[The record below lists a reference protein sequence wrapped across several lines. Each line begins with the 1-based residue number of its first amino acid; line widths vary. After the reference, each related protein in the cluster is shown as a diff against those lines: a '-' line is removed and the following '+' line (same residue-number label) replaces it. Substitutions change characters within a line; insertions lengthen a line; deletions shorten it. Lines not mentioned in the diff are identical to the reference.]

1 MSAPTN
7 RRTSSGAKHKI
18 DSDAISH
25 GNRLV
30 GWLRGRQRYIWVDRR
45 TGAATARIAKMVGIT
60 TESVFPGPILARRTL
75 QAPPL
80 SWFRIPN
87 DDKQC
92 GTFIAALNHSLHT
105 ASCKTHQPRTSTL
118 MTRVLQSDALH
129 VRRQFVNLPAEWHA
143 SISTKRILLIDER
156 EESHTDFCTPSRSR
170 RQQFRTMIDAA
181 LAAHPNADFW
191 LLRSSDSASGHWL
204 SAHASLPPG
213 TRLLNPAHAFCE
225 VLTQV
230 DAVYVVG
237 ASEGM
242 GALLAQVSVYVYGSP
257 YYAGWGL
264 TNDDLH
270 MPERTSRPSLSTL
283 FEAIFVRFA
292 EYLNPHTYQ
301 LGTLESALDCIE
313 LQHCVAARFAALN
326 HVAGVRFQWWK
337 RPYATPYLSCGGGKL
352 RWVSDPGRVQASE
365 IAAVWGGRSTEG
377 LPMNVKHIRI
387 EDGFIHSAGLGSDMS
402 PPCSQVVDFQGM
414 YFDARRPNDLTEI
427 LNSASFT
434 KEELARAAHLR
445 SEIVRTGVTKYNLGR
460 RAPEWYAPT
469 DKLVVLVAGQV
480 SDDASIRLGTSDIA
494 TSEAL
499 LKEVRTRRPD
509 AFIVYKPHPDVL
521 SGNRAGLVDA
531 AHLAD
536 IVDTDAD
543 LISLIDA
550 CDEVHVLSSLAGFD
564 ALMRNKSVHTY
575 GHPFYAGWGLTHD
588 VLPQSWRKRQLTLDM
603 LTAGVLLRYA
613 IYWDWKLSLFT
624 TPESIVRQL
633 ASKAA
638 RPLDAIQ
645 GSRAR
650 PLIKAIRWIRNALSH
665 SVWQNRRF
673 FYESTDT

>member
-1 MSAPTN
+1 MSAPTD
-7 RRTSSGAKHKI
+7 RRTSSGTKHEI
-18 DSDAISH
+18 DPDAISH
-25 GNRLV
+25 GSRLV
-30 GWLRGRQRYIWVDRR
+30 GWLRGRQPYIWVDRR
-45 TGAATARIAKMVGIT
+45 AGAATARIAKMVGIT
-60 TESVFPGPILARRTL
+60 AEPVFPGPVFARRTPH
-75 QAPPL
+75 APPL

-87 DDKQC
+87 DEKQC

-105 ASCKTHQPRTSTL
+105 VSCKTPQPRTLTL

-129 VRRQFVNLPAEWHA
+129 VRRRFVNLPAEWHA
-143 SISTKRILLIDER
+143 PISTKRVLLIDER
-156 EESHTDFCTPSRSR
+156 EESNTDFCTPSRSR
-170 RQQFRTMIDAA
+170 RQRFRTMIDAA

-191 LLRSSDSASGHWL
+191 LLRSSDSGSGHWL

-225 VLTQV
+225 VLMQV

-264 TNDDLH
+264 TNDGLR
-270 MPERTSRPSLSTL
+270 MPERTSRPSLSAL

-292 EYLNPHTYQ
+292 EYLNPHTHQ

-352 RWVSDPGRVQASE
+352 RWISDPGRVQASE

-377 LPMNVKHIRI
+377 IPINVKHIRI

-402 PPCSQVVDFQGM
+402 PPCSQVIDFQGM
-414 YFDARRPNDLTEI
+414 YFDASRPNDLTEI

-460 RAPEWYAPT
+460 RAPQWYAPT
-469 DKLVVLVAGQV
+469 DKLIVLVAGQV
-480 SDDASIRLGTSDIA
+480 SDDASIRMGTSDIA

-499 LKEVRTRRPD
+499 LKEVRTRRPE

-550 CDEVHVLSSLAGFD
+550 CDEVHILSSLAGFD
-564 ALMRNKSVHTY
+564 ALMRNKPVHTY

-638 RPLDAIQ
+638 RPLDEIQ

-650 PLIKAIRWIRNALSH
+650 PLIKAIRWIRNVLSH

>member
-1 MSAPTN
+1 MSAPTD
-7 RRTSSGAKHKI
+7 RRTSSGTKHEI
-18 DSDAISH
+18 DPDAISH
-25 GNRLV
+25 GSRLV
-30 GWLRGRQRYIWVDRR
+30 GWLRGRQPYIWVDRR
-45 TGAATARIAKMVGIT
+45 AGAATARIAKMVGIT
-60 TESVFPGPILARRTL
+60 AEPVFPGPVFARRTPH
-75 QAPPL
+75 APPL

-87 DDKQC
+87 DEKQC

-105 ASCKTHQPRTSTL
+105 VSCKTPQPRTLTL

-129 VRRQFVNLPAEWHA
+129 VRRRFVNLPAEWHA
-143 SISTKRILLIDER
+143 PISTKRVLLIDER
-156 EESHTDFCTPSRSR
+156 EESNTDFCTPSRSR
-170 RQQFRTMIDAA
+170 RQRFRTMIDAA
-181 LAAHPNADFW
+181 LVAHPNADFW
-191 LLRSSDSASGHWL
+191 LLRSSDSGSGHWL

-225 VLTQV
+225 VLMQV

-264 TNDDLH
+264 TNDGLR
-270 MPERTSRPSLSTL
+270 MPERTSRPSLSAL

-292 EYLNPHTYQ
+292 EYLNPHTHQ

-352 RWVSDPGRVQASE
+352 RWISDPGRVQASE

-377 LPMNVKHIRI
+377 IPINVKHIRI

-402 PPCSQVVDFQGM
+402 PPCSQVIDFQGM
-414 YFDARRPNDLTEI
+414 YFDASRPNDLTEI

-460 RAPEWYAPT
+460 RAPQWYAPT
-469 DKLVVLVAGQV
+469 DKLIVLVAGQV
-480 SDDASIRLGTSDIA
+480 SDDASIRMGTSDIA

-499 LKEVRTRRPD
+499 LKEVRTRRPE

-550 CDEVHVLSSLAGFD
+550 CDEVHILSSLAGFD
-564 ALMRNKSVHTY
+564 ALMRNKPVHTY

-638 RPLDAIQ
+638 RPLDEIQ

-650 PLIKAIRWIRNALSH
+650 PLIKAIRWIRNVLSH

>member
-1 MSAPTN
+1 
-7 RRTSSGAKHKI
+7 
-18 DSDAISH
+18 
-25 GNRLV
+25 
-30 GWLRGRQRYIWVDRR
+30 
-45 TGAATARIAKMVGIT
+45 
-60 TESVFPGPILARRTL
+60 
-75 QAPPL
+75 
-80 SWFRIPN
+80 
-87 DDKQC
+87 
-92 GTFIAALNHSLHT
+92 
-105 ASCKTHQPRTSTL
+105 
-118 MTRVLQSDALH
+118 
-129 VRRQFVNLPAEWHA
+129 
-143 SISTKRILLIDER
+143 
-156 EESHTDFCTPSRSR
+156 
-170 RQQFRTMIDAA
+170 
-181 LAAHPNADFW
+181 
-191 LLRSSDSASGHWL
+191 
-204 SAHASLPPG
+204 
-213 TRLLNPAHAFCE
+213 
-225 VLTQV
+225 
-230 DAVYVVG
+230 
-237 ASEGM
+237 
-242 GALLAQVSVYVYGSP
+242 
-257 YYAGWGL
+257 
-264 TNDDLH
+264 
-270 MPERTSRPSLSTL
+270 
-283 FEAIFVRFA
+283 
-292 EYLNPHTYQ
+292 
-301 LGTLESALDCIE
+301 
-313 LQHCVAARFAALN
+313 
-326 HVAGVRFQWWK
+326 
-337 RPYATPYLSCGGGKL
+337 
-352 RWVSDPGRVQASE
+352 
-365 IAAVWGGRSTEG
+365 
-377 LPMNVKHIRI
+377 MNVKHIRI

>member
-1 MSAPTN
+1 MSASTD
-7 RRTSSGAKHKI
+7 RSTSSRTKYEI
-18 DSDAISH
+18 DPDTISH
-25 GNRLV
+25 GRRLV
-30 GWLRGRQRYIWVDRR
+30 SWLRGRSPYIWVDRR
-45 TGAATARIAKMVGIT
+45 AGAASAHIAKMIGKT
-60 TESVFPGPILARRTL
+60 AESVFPGPILARRTR

-87 DDKQC
+87 DEKQR
-92 GTFIAALNHSLHT
+92 GTFIAALNHSLCTVSCATSQPHT
-105 ASCKTHQPRTSTL
+105 LTL

-129 VRRQFVNLPAEWHA
+129 VRRQFIDLPAEWHA
-143 SISTKRILLIDER
+143 PTSTKRVLLIDER
-156 EESHTDFCTPSRSR
+156 EHSHTDFCTPSRRR
-170 RQQFRTMIDAA
+170 RQRFRTMMDAA
-181 LAAHPNADFW
+181 LAAHPDAEFW
-191 LLRSSDSASGHWL
+191 LLRSSDPGSGQWL
-204 SAHASLPPG
+204 SAHTLLPPG
-213 TRLLNPAHAFCE
+213 TRPLNPAHAFCE

-242 GALLAQVSVYVYGSP
+242 GALLAQVAVYVYGSP

-264 TNDDLH
+264 TNDGLH
-270 MPERTSRPSLSTL
+270 MPERTSRPSLSAL
-283 FEAIFVRFA
+283 FEAIFIRFA
-292 EYLNPHTYQ
+292 TYLNPQTYQ
-301 LGTLESALDCIE
+301 LGTLESALDSIE

-352 RWVSDPGRVQASE
+352 RWVSDPGRVQANE

-377 LPMNVKHIRI
+377 LPINVKHIRI

-402 PPCSQVVDFQGM
+402 PPCSQVIDFLGI
-414 YFDARRPNDLTEI
+414 YFDAGRPNDLTEI
-427 LNSASFT
+427 LNSSSFT
-434 KEELARAAHLR
+434 DDELARAAHLR

-460 RAPEWYAPT
+460 RAPEWRAPT
-469 DKLVVLVAGQV
+469 DKPIVLVAGQV

-531 AHLAD
+531 AHLVDIAD
-536 IVDTDAD
+536 MDAD

-564 ALMRNKSVHTY
+564 ALMRNKPVHTY

-588 VLPQSWRKRQLTLDM
+588 VLPQSWRTRQLTLDM

-613 IYWDWKLSLFT
+613 VYWDWKLKLFT

-633 ASKAA
+633 APKAA
-638 RPLDAIQ
+638 RPLDEIQ
-645 GSRAR
+645 GSRTR
-650 PLIKAIRWIRNALSH
+650 PLIKATRWIRNALSH

-673 FYESTDT
+673 FCGSTDT